1 MSTTKLINHCIVERK
16 ITCQTGLHIGGSK
29 DDIEIGG
36 LDNPII
42 RDPVTKLPYIP
53 GSSIKGKI
61 RSLLEQRHCA
71 SKIDERGSPCKCG
84 ESSCMVCLL
93 FGPHMNPR
101 HTLGPSRLIVRDAF
115 MTQKSINELADKLEP
130 GMIFAEVKHEVSID
144 RKKGTASFAGPR
156 PVERVPA
163 GAEFRLNMAIRIF
176 EGDDEAKMV
185 AFIDEGFA
193 MLKDDYLGGSGT
205 RGYGKVDIT
214 EINADDL

>member
-16 ITCQTGLHIGGSK
+16 IICQTGLHIGGSK

-71 SKIDERGSPCKCG
+71 SKIDNSGFPCGCG
-84 ESSCMVCLL
+84 ESGCMVCLL
-93 FGPHMNPR
+93 FGPHRNQW

-115 MTQKSINELADKLEP
+115 MTQKSKDELEKAARGL
-130 GMIFAEVKHEVSID
+130 ICAEVKHEVSIH
-144 RKKGTASFAGPR
+144 RKKGTASSVGPR

-185 AFIDEGFA
+185 AFIDEGFT

-214 EINADDL
+214 AINADDL